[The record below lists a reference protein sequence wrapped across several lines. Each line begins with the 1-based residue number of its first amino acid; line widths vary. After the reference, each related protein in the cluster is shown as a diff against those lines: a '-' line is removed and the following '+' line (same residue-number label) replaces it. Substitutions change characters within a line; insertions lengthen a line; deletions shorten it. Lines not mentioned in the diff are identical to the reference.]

1 MPQPHSGP
9 HIVVSY
15 LRLRR
20 AVGALG
26 IAMPIVLVAWG
37 GLSRHLWLDSISAY
51 YALRTRDVLVGCLFT
66 IGCFLFTYRGHD
78 HHDDIAAHAAGACA
92 ILVALLPSTHP
103 GVQHVLHFVFA
114 AALFL
119 LLAYISYFRFTRQG
133 DEPTE
138 AKLTRNTVYR
148 WCAVAMVLC
157 VVLIPVVDLTRL
169 AGRLAAIRPAFLLE
183 TAALWA
189 FGFSWVVKG
198 GTFWRDPVEPSR
210 G

>member
-1 MPQPHSGP
+1 VAQPHSGP

-15 LRLRR
+15 LTLRR
-20 AVGALG
+20 AIGALG
-26 IAMPIVLVAWG
+26 IGMPVVLFVWG
-37 GLSRHLWLDSISAY
+37 GLSQHIWLASISAY

-78 HHDDIAAHAAGACA
+78 RHDDIAAHAAGTCA

-103 GVQHVLHFVFA
+103 GAQHVLHFVFA

-119 LLAYISYFRFTRQG
+119 LLAYISYFRFTRQD
-133 DEPTE
+133 DEPTD
-138 AKLTRNTVYR
+138 AKLKRNRVYR
-148 WCAVAMVLC
+148 WCAVAMLVS
-157 VVLIPVVDLTRL
+157 VALIPVVDI
-169 AGRLAAIRPAFLLE
+169 AGLAARLVSIRPVFLLE

-198 GTFWRDPVEPSR
+198 GTFWRDRVQPSR